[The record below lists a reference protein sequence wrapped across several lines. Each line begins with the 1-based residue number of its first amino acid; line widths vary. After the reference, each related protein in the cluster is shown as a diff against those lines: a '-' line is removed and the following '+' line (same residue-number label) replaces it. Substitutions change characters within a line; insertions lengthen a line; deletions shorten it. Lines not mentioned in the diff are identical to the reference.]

1 MNFLSII
8 KRIFSLLLCLIFIVG
23 FAASATTAAGV
34 GDGGED
40 VSPYTIIHD
49 EALSIPIG
57 TGNGQVGYDF
67 GEVPLQIRGPG
78 SFYVDESGWMA
89 ILDSENSRILLY
101 VNGQCTNMLSLPSGY
116 YATKMCFANNIFY
129 VLDVPSSKVCEVP
142 FIMTLDDPDKEA
154 YVKHDLPEGLAGL
167 TVVDM
172 LITPNGLAVVDM
184 DENYYYLT
192 QDNGF
197 VLGATYSTYEKTACG
212 NCEEEGHEHETPIEP
227 TVNIG
232 LGTLEWNIALD
243 KNINDLAAID
253 KDAASNLYAE
263 YFDYVTDVYTIMSER
278 TVRKYDANGNI
289 VGYARID
296 DDGLHTYAGMLYE
309 GMAAGTVYYMA
320 CNEEMVSI
328 QRLVFGTT
336 YASRMNELTQRALR
350 MDAELEAM
358 EQADED
364 NPEKKSKIY
373 ALSRTRAQVKSR
385 ADSMVKKRWLLQSYH
400 KDLSQAGSDR
410 YNIKLPIE
418 VSKASPGQYLTG
430 IPYCRG
436 GFNGLDNLGSGR
448 LRDFD
453 TAIKARPGIAGN
465 ANGGNWISPTVGL
478 DCSGFVSSAYGLRE
492 YHNTGDLNLYI
503 GHKAGTNDLNSASNM
518 DLYVRVTGEKH
529 TVLFVRKSGGKYII
543 IDSTTYSNSG
553 GNEGKRIDKVSERDV
568 GISFFN
574 GYVRKTAWHQVIAK
588 YGHNSTSHW
597 KPCKYYSQC
606 GYKTSVG
613 SHVWINVGS
622 SIKKCQTCGRLAARS
637 SANGSGLINSVS

>member
-1 MNFLSII
+1 MNFTSII
-8 KRIFSLLLCLIFIVG
+8 KRVFSLLLCLIFIVG
-23 FAASATTAAGV
+23 FAASATTAAGE
-34 GDGGED
+34 GDDGEA
-40 VSPYTIIHD
+40 SPYAIIH
-49 EALSIPIG
+49 EEILSIPIG
-57 TGNGQVGYDF
+57 TGGGQAGYDF
-67 GEVPLQIRGPG
+67 GDVPLQIRGPG
-78 SFYVDESGWMA
+78 SFYVDESGWIA
-89 ILDSENSRILLY
+89 ILDSENNRILLY
-101 VNGQCTNMLSLPSGY
+101 VNGQCTNMLALPSGY
-116 YATKMCFANNIFY
+116 YATKLCFANNIFY
-129 VLDVPSSKVCEVP
+129 VLDVPSSRVCEVP

-154 YVKHDLPEGLAGL
+154 YVKHDLPEGLTGL

-212 NCEEEGHEHETPIEP
+212 NCEEEGHEHEAPIDP
-227 TVNIG
+227 SVSIG
-232 LGTLEWNIALD
+232 LGTLEWDIALD
-243 KNINDLAAID
+243 KNIHDLAAID
-253 KDAASNLYAE
+253 KDAANNLYAE

-278 TVRKYDANGNI
+278 TVRKYDANGNV

-296 DDGLHTYAGMLYE
+296 DDGLHTYADKQYQV
-309 GMAAGTVYYMA
+309 MADGTVYYMA
-320 CNEEMVSI
+320 CYEDKVSI
-328 QRLVFGTT
+328 QRLIFGTT
-336 YASRMNELTQRALR
+336 YASRMTELTQRALQ

-364 NPEKKSKIY
+364 NPEKKSRIY

-400 KDLSQAGSDR
+400 KDLSQAGSDSGK
-410 YNIKLPIE
+410 IKLPIE

-448 LRDFD
+448 FRDFD

-465 ANGGNWISPTVGL
+465 ANGGGWISPTVGL

-492 YHNTGDLNLYI
+492 YYNTSDISKYI
-503 GHKAGTNDLNSASNM
+503 GHKYSSNDYDPINANQMDVYVKAGN
-518 DLYVRVTGEKH
+518 H
-529 TVLFVRKSGGKYII
+529 TFLFVGRAPKNKYII
-543 IDSTTYSNSG
+543 IDSTTYSDSG
-553 GNEGKRIDKVSERDV
+553 GNEGKRIDKVSQREVYR
-568 GISFFN
+568 GFFN
-574 GYVRKTAWHQVIAK
+574 SYVRKTAWHQVIAK

-597 KPCKYYSQC
+597 KPCKFYSQC

-613 SHVWINVGS
+613 SHAWINVGS

-637 SANGSGLINSVS
+637 STNGSGRINSVS